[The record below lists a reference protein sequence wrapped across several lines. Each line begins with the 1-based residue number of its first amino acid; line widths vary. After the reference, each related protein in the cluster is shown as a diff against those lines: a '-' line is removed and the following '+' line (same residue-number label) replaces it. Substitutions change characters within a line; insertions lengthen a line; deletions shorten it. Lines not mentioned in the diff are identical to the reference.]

1 MSFKKPC
8 NLNTSANALKDRKR
22 ITDKDF
28 PILSFSTADCQVT
41 FRKWINLLNENAAS
55 KKWSN
60 AEIIEFMDA
69 HCHRDIRL
77 IFRHY
82 RKHHTFN
89 LKEFTEWFCSM
100 FAINYSLPST
110 FMKLVAED
118 MPDEN
123 WQSFCHKWHRIG
135 IKVDRENGPST
146 LLQIAQGFFIDSIHN
161 RTLQRKLREQLPVKM
176 VVELVHMAQN
186 LAKQESI
193 PLHVLDRAVIRDPQ
207 PFKVP
212 SNQKERSSRKRVRTK
227 GRKHRY
233 FQKKKSQSD
242 KQDRHSGC
250 FHDKK
255 NPKSLARTRNYGP
268 AKQKKS
274 NKTGRNRFNR
284 SL

>member
-8 NLNTSANALKDRKR
+8 SLNTSADALKDRKR
-22 ITDKDF
+22 NTDKEF
-28 PILSFSTADCQVT
+28 PIRSFNTADCQVT

-60 AEIIEFMDA
+60 AEIIEFIDA

-82 RKHHTFN
+82 RKLHTFN

-110 FMKLVAED
+110 FMKLVLED

-135 IKVDRENGPST
+135 IKVDRENGPLT

-161 RTLQRKLREQLPVKM
+161 HTLQRKLREQLPVKM
-176 VVELVHMAQN
+176 VGELVHMAQN

-193 PLHVLDRAVIRDPQ
+193 PIHVLDRAVIGDPRS
-207 PFKVP
+207 FKVL
-212 SNQKERSSRKRVRTK
+212 SNQKERSSRRRVRK
-227 GRKHRY
+227 KSRKHRY

-242 KQDRHSGC
+242 KQDQHSGC
-250 FHDKK
+250 LYDKK
-255 NPKSLARTRNYGP
+255 NPKPRPRTRNNGP
-268 AKQKKS
+268 QKQKKS
-274 NKTGRNRFNR
+274 NKNGRNRFKPP
-284 SL
+284 L